1 MSHQPNYRL
10 TARACYVGNLTQAIV
25 VNLTP
30 VLFIPLREHY
40 GFSYGQFG
48 TLVLLNFLTQLAC
61 DILFSKAVDR
71 HGFRPFV
78 VSAHVFVVVGF
89 ALFAATPLLFPANI
103 YLGFSVATIVFSA
116 GGGLLELLLSPIVDS
131 LPGEEK
137 AKAMAML
144 HSFYAWGQVV
154 VVILTTLW
162 LFAFGAANWQIIVLL
177 WAIVPLANIFLFS
190 LAPLRHKAADMQ
202 VLRIR
207 DLIRQP
213 VFLLAFLAMLCGGA
227 SEVTMSQWASSFL
240 QKGLDL
246 PKIVGDTLGLTF
258 FAVMMG
264 IGRLIYGLQ
273 GHKLNL
279 SRIMIAG
286 SAVAAVCYVAVAL
299 SPWKGLSIVACA
311 LTGLCVSLL
320 WPGTLTETSAKLP
333 LAGASMFA
341 LLAAGGDVGCS
352 VGPWLTGV
360 ITDAAQAH
368 LPANLLGALAATPE
382 QMALRVGI
390 LAGVLLPLCSLIV
403 QLVLRRKKNA

>member
-1 MSHQPNYRL
+1 MPHQPNYRL
-10 TARACYVGNLTQAIV
+10 TARACYMGNFTQAIV

-30 VLFIPLREHY
+30 VLFIPLREHF

-61 DILFSKAVDR
+61 DLLFSKAVDR

-78 VSAHVFVVVGF
+78 VSAHALVVLGF
-89 ALFAATPLLFPANI
+89 ALFAATPLLFPGNVYA
-103 YLGFSVATIVFSA
+103 GFLIATIIFSA

-162 LFAFGAANWQIIVLL
+162 VYVFGAGSWQVITLLWIAVPLTNVLL
-177 WAIVPLANIFLFS
+177 FS
-190 LAPLRHKAADMQ
+190 ITPLRHKASEME

-213 VFLLAFLAMLCGGA
+213 VFLLAFLAMLFGGA

-264 IGRLIYGLQ
+264 VGRLFYGLR
-273 GHKLNL
+273 GHKMNL
-279 SRIMIAG
+279 SRIMIVG
-286 SAVAAVCYVAVAL
+286 SAVAAICYVVVAL

-341 LLAAGGDVGCS
+341 LLAAGGDLGCS
-352 VGPWLTGV
+352 VGPWLTGIV
-360 ITDAAQAH
+360 TDAAQAH
-368 LPANLLGALAATPE
+368 LPANLLGALASTPE

-390 LAGVLLPLCSLIV
+390 LAGVLLPLCSLAV
-403 QLVLRRKKNA
+403 QLVQKHKKAV